1 MNSLAIFDLDGT
13 ITRHDSLA
21 PYALGF
27 VVRNRPWRLP
37 ALLLMLPTLLGYAAG
52 LIDRGRLKSAFIR
65 VMLGGCRRKDLERWT
80 ATFVATLLARG
91 VFAKALDAI
100 QAHAR
105 AGDHLVLLSASTDLY
120 VPAIAHAL
128 GFREVI
134 CTGVRWEGGCLEGA
148 LTTPNRRGE
157 EKARCVAALLAS
169 HPGLRSVAYGNAASD
184 LAHLKLV
191 ERGVLVN
198 GSASA
203 RRAAARLGV
212 TCEDWADR

>member
-1 MNSLAIFDLDGT
+1 MSLAIFDLDGT
-13 ITRHDSLA
+13 ITRHDSLV

-27 VVRNRPWRLP
+27 VVRKRPWRLVALPAMLP
-37 ALLLMLPTLLGYAAG
+37 ALLRYFVGR
-52 LIDRGRLKSAFIR
+52 IDRGKLKSAFIR
-65 VMLGGCRRKDLERWT
+65 VMLGGCARKDLERWT
-80 ATFVATLLARG
+80 VTFVDGLVTRG
-91 VFAKALDAI
+91 LFPHAI
-100 QAHAR
+100 EAVQAHAR

-128 GFREVI
+128 GFQEVI
-134 CTGVRWEGGCLEGA
+134 CTGVRWDGERLDGA

-157 EKARCVAALLAS
+157 EKARCVAALLAR
-169 HPGLRSVAYGNAASD
+169 HPGIPSVAYGNAASD

-203 RRAAARLGV
+203 QRQALRLGV
-212 TCEDWADR
+212 TCIDWR